1 MTTKSTRTV
10 LITGAGNGIGRT
22 CALDLAQ
29 QGWNLILSDVA
40 ESALTSVAEAAR
52 THGVSVT
59 TVVIDLGD
67 EVAVESGIERALAG
81 VERLDAAVLA
91 AGVSGPGYRSGEI
104 NSFATAPPLERF
116 LHSTVDEW
124 DEVMTINLRSTA
136 RIARAVAAA
145 MIPHRNGSIV
155 AISSV
160 AGSNPMLSTTV
171 SYSVSKAG
179 VNALVKHLAGLL
191 GPQGI
196 RVNAVAPGV
205 IETNMSSGFL
215 ADQDVRAQVES
226 GLALQSIGQPSD
238 VANAIKF
245 LINGESN
252 YITGETIFVDGG
264 QFTG

>member
-1 MTTKSTRTV
+1 MTNELARTA
-10 LITGAGNGIGRT
+10 LITGAANGIGRT
-22 CALDLAQ
+22 CALELAQ
-29 QGWNLILSDVA
+29 LGWNLVLSDVA
-40 ESALTSVAEAAR
+40 EDAVEHVADQAR
-52 THGVSVT
+52 TQGVQAHT
-59 TVVIDLGD
+59 EVIDLGD
-67 EVAVESGIERALAG
+67 EAAVESGIERAIAS

-91 AGVSGPGYRSGEI
+91 AGVPGPGYRSGEI

-116 LHSTVDEW
+116 LHSTVTEW

-145 MIPHRNGSIV
+145 MIPHRSGSIV

-191 GPQGI
+191 GPHGI

-215 ADQDVRAQVES
+215 ADQEVRSQVES